1 MTWRLV
7 YTAAGKQDAKKL
19 IAAGLDAKARELL
32 RLVSEDPLRSPP
44 PFEKLVGDLA
54 GAHSRRITMQDRLA
68 CQFVTD
74 ERSVKVL
81 RMRTH
86 VE

>member
-54 GAHSRRITMQDRLA
+54 GAHSRRITILDRLV